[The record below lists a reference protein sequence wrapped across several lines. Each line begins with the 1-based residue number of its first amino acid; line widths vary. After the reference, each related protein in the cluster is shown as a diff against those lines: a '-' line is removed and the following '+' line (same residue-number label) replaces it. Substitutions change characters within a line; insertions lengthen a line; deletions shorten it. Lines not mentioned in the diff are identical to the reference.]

1 MRPRLG
7 GPNRFAPFSRSMK
20 GWLSLA
26 AALAVVT
33 AGVATALT
41 VSHGEQKISAVSSP
55 RSVPRSSA
63 RKTGPGHGTPKAGTP
78 VSATTPGSST
88 SKSAT
93 GSAGARPS
101 PTPSAPFPTAFDV
114 AARFGSACIRPGE
127 RQTITITTLSKTS
140 VAYHATYSDGKNAFD
155 PGYYGGNN
163 GGVTDANGRW
173 TDSWVVGAGAPP
185 GRVKV
190 DVVAQ
195 GNGGTR
201 GYTLVFFDVA
211 DSVGKCRT

>member
-41 VSHGEQKISAVSSP
+41 VSHGEQKTASSPAP
-55 RSVPRSSA
+55 RSVLRSA
-63 RKTGPGHGTPKAGTP
+63 HRNTGPGHGTPSASAP
-78 VSATTPGSST
+78 AAATTPRANT

-101 PTPSAPFPTAFDV
+101 ATPSAPFPTAFDV
-114 AARFGSACIRPGE
+114 SARFGTTCIRPGE
-127 RQTITITTLSKTS
+127 RQTITITTLSKIS

-163 GGVTDANGRW
+163 GGVTDAQGRW
-173 TDSWVVGAGAPP
+173 TDSWVVAAGAPP

-201 GYTLVFFDVA
+201 GYTVVFFDVA
-211 DSVGKCRT
+211 GSSGKCGS